1 MILLGQKLHSL
12 FLISVVLVLLI
23 VPVLVVSNVLAE
35 IRPPPPPPP
44 QHPGEVLVVVV
55 QLVQVNVVVNV
66 TRQITDFIPVAL
78 TVAPA
83 AASPLAFTSAD
94 GLASMDVIGLA
105 TGSLAMIGA
114 AIYVT
119 QSKRLQSVLAAEDED
134 LRGDGIVD
142 GHMYTPVSDEDSAVG
157 ESARGPIF
165 EGVPPLTQEDPEPLP
180 DGFHRIRISDSV
192 RFQYQEQDGKT
203 SLEGIVSSGR
213 WFPGVLINK
222 RFYSGIHNG
231 DAFLPGIVSAERFIP
246 GLVTEQGFFPGIAT
260 DDGFTPGIIA
270 MGAFVPGIVR
280 SRSFIPGVIRGRRF
294 IPGCFTFGREFVPGR
309 FIGRGFETGRM
320 TGSTFTPS
328 ACEMLSSE
336 ETQGLAE
343 KGVGV
348 AQEGISDTLGGLP
361 IRGVVVGAF
370 DIPVALEVGL
380 VSNEGVIVGGMM
392 PGEHYRTMDPLFDRP
407 LPTQDAGADFRRRL
421 GISDEDRFGIHTGWN
436 SKEKGFEDRM
446 EKEWDNLVKTG
457 FSDSSLF
464 GPVNP
469 GMPGQ
474 QSDLGRGIG
483 AAFGFLGQG
492 DHGLMDQINGDY
504 NDMMKN
510 VFGSGFSG
518 NKDGTD
524 GQTPDQKGTDGKD
537 TGEKKDGQGDQKKEG
552 SVWETIFG
560 VIGAIIGAIGG
571 FCGGG
576 VAGGIGGGYGGY
588 KTGTAIYQGG
598 DWVVTQISGG
608 GKKGG
613 GGTKDDEGDD
623 TRGTG
628 YTLTERGYNPA
639 IMHIS
644 DPGKRVLINWQQ
656 SDEWGPGK
664 GDDHSQGAVIN
675 FIVTDTGRMVIIN
688 FQELSKLAAAGAA
701 AHWGQVSMGTNVLT
715 GETRWVSTHPLT
727 PEEQRQHALH
737 DMLVEM
743 YMNPRTGG
751 TGGWDSGG
759 AGGKAPQAGQA
770 SAVSS

>member
-1 MILLGQKLHSL
+1 VILFGQKLRSL
-12 FLISVVLVLLI
+12 LVISVVSVLLI

-35 IRPPPPPPP
+35 VRPPPPPPP

-66 TRQITDFIPVAL
+66 TRQITDFIPIAL
-78 TVAPA
+78 IVPPA
-83 AASPLAFTSAD
+83 ATSPLALPSAD
-94 GLASMDVIGLA
+94 GLASTDVVGLL
-105 TGSLAMIGA
+105 TGSIAMLGA
-114 AIYVT
+114 AVYVAIET
-119 QSKRLQSVLAAEDED
+119 KRRQ
-134 LRGDGIVD
+134 G
-142 GHMYTPVSDEDSAVG
+142 
-157 ESARGPIF
+157 
-165 EGVPPLTQEDPEPLP
+165 LTWLNPQPEPPIPEELRKVP
-180 DGFHRIRISDSV
+180 ISGSV
-192 RFQYQEQDGKT
+192 HFQYREQDGKT
-203 SLEGIVSSGR
+203 SLEGLVSSGR
-213 WFPGVLINK
+213 WFPGVFINK

-246 GLVTEQGFFPGIAT
+246 GLVTEQGFIPGVAT

-320 TGSTFTPS
+320 SGSTFTPS

-380 VSNEGVIVGGMM
+380 ISNEGVIVGGMM

-537 TGEKKDGQGDQKKEG
+537 TGDKKDTGQTGDQKKDG

-598 DWVVTQISGG
+598 DWVVTQLGG

-675 FIVTDTGRMVIIN
+675 FVVTDTGRMVIVN

>member
-1 MILLGQKLHSL
+1 MILFSQKLRSL
-12 FLISVVLVLLI
+12 LVISAILILLI
-23 VPVLVVSNVLAE
+23 TPALIVSNVLAQ
-35 IRPPPPPPP
+35 RPQPPPPPH
-44 QHPGEVLVVVV
+44 QGEAVVVVV
-55 QLVQVNVVVNV
+55 QLVQVVVVVEV
-66 TRQITDFIPVAL
+66 TSQATDIISAAL
-78 TVAPA
+78 VV
-83 AASPLAFTSAD
+83 SPGGVSSPTPLPSETGLGGMD
-94 GLASMDVIGLA
+94 GIGLL
-105 TGSLAMIGA
+105 TGSIAMLGA
-114 AIYVT
+114 AVYVAIE
-119 QSKRLQSVLAAEDED
+119 SKRRQ
-134 LRGDGIVD
+134 G
-142 GHMYTPVSDEDSAVG
+142 
-157 ESARGPIF
+157 
-165 EGVPPLTQEDPEPLP
+165 LTWLNPQPEPPSPEGLRKVP
-180 DGFHRIRISDSV
+180 ISDSV
-192 RFQYQEQDGKT
+192 HFQYQEQDGKT
-203 SLEGIVSSGR
+203 SLEGLVSSGR

-222 RFYSGIHNG
+222 RFYSGMHNG

-246 GLVTEQGFFPGIAT
+246 GLVTEQGLIPGVAT

-280 SRSFIPGVIRGRRF
+280 DRRFIPGVVRGRRF

-328 ACEMLSSE
+328 ACEMLSSD

-361 IRGVVVGAF
+361 IRGVVVGKF

-380 VSNEGVIVGGMM
+380 ISNEGVIVGGMM
-392 PGEHYRTMDPLFDRP
+392 PGEHYRTMDPRLDRP
-407 LPTQDAGADFRRRL
+407 LPMRDAGADFRQRL

-446 EKEWDNLVKTG
+446 EKEWKNLMQTG
-457 FSDSSLF
+457 FSDNPLF
-464 GPVNP
+464 GPMNP
-469 GMPGQ
+469 DMPGQ
-474 QSDLGRGIG
+474 QSGLGAGIG

-492 DHGLMDQINGDY
+492 DHGLMDQINGEYD
-504 NDMMKN
+504 DMMKN
-510 VFGSGFSG
+510 VFGGGFSG
-518 NKDGTD
+518 IADGTD

-537 TGEKKDGQGDQKKEG
+537 TGDKKDTGQTGDQKKDG
-552 SVWETIFG
+552 SVWETICG
-560 VIGAIIGAIGG
+560 VIGAIVGAIAG

-576 VAGGIGGGYGGY
+576 VAGGVAGGYGGY

-598 DWVVTQISGG
+598 DWVVTQLGG

-613 GGTKDDEGDD
+613 GGTKADDD
-623 TRGTG
+623 TGGHGHDSG
-628 YTLTERGYNPA
+628 YTSTERGYNPA
-639 IMHIS
+639 IMHMT

-688 FQELSKLAAAGAA
+688 YQELSKLAAAGAA

-727 PEEQRQHALH
+727 PEEQRQHELH

-759 AGGKAPQAGQA
+759 AGGKAPAA
-770 SAVSS
+770 PTTS